1 MKKVMALVVLFLITI
16 VLASCSQS
24 GLEKISFKEAEKK
37 LTDTKGEY
45 IAFIDVEDDTAE
57 SYKKLLKKVSE
68 NKKIYYVD
76 ITSEI
81 KTSSHYQDEFT
92 KKYPSTKDGIF
103 ITNKGKEVKDNKIF
117 EFPME
122 IDNDLSSETGIEE
135 GAKAINK
142 FLDKEG

>member
-57 SYKKLLKKVSE
+57 AYKKLLKKVSE

-76 ITSEI
+76 MTSEI
-81 KTSSHYQDEFT
+81 KTSKYYQREFT
-92 KKYPSTKDGIF
+92 KKYPSTTDGIF
-103 ITNKGKEVKDNKIF
+103 ITNKGKEIKENKIF
-117 EFPME
+117 EFFLE
-122 IDNDLSSETGIEE
+122 IKTDLNSESEVEE

>member
-81 KTSSHYQDEFT
+81 KTSSH
-92 KKYPSTKDGIF
+92 F
-103 ITNKGKEVKDNKIF
+103 ITNKGKEVKDKKIF